1 MRALIPAD
9 AITAVILAGGRGRRM
24 GGADKGLVDL
34 NGRCLI
40 DHLLTAIEPQVGA
53 VMINANRNIERYR
66 AFGKPVFEDA
76 MSDYQ
81 GPLAGFSQAFARID
95 TPYLLTLPCDAP
107 LLPDNFVAR
116 MVEALES
123 RQADI
128 AAAHDGERL
137 HSIHA
142 LMKATLAEDLEAYL
156 AAGDRKIELW
166 YRRHRL
172 ALVDFSDCPAAFRN
186 INTSQE
192 RDRLQRQESSE

>member
-1 MRALIPAD
+1 MAAES
-9 AITAVILAGGRGRRM
+9 ITAVILAGGRGKRM

-40 DHLLTAIEPQVGA
+40 EHLLHAIEPQVGA
-53 VMINANRNIERYR
+53 VMINANRNLERYR
-66 AFGKPVFEDA
+66 AFGKPVFEDS
-76 MSDYQ
+76 MPDYQ

-116 MVEALES
+116 MAAALEAE
-123 RQADI
+123 QADI
-128 AAAHDGERL
+128 AAAYDGERL

-142 LMKATLAEDLEAYL
+142 LMKRALAGDLERYL
-156 AAGDRKIELW
+156 AGGDRKIELW

-172 ALVDFSDCPAAFRN
+172 ALVDFSDCPSAFRN
-186 INTSQE
+186 INTDQE
-192 RDRLQRQESSE
+192 RASLQRQESSQ